1 MKPDII
7 VDEIVTAKKD
17 VLPVDCSI
25 TNIRRGTGHR
35 EQFIYCDL
43 IGPDGRLIISADLD
57 YITKR
62 LHRAEFVSIKEYNKM
77 IDGTVEKI

>member
-1 MKPDII
+1 MKSDII
-7 VDEIVTAKKD
+7 VDEIVTAKD

-25 TNIRRGTGHR
+25 INIRRGAGHR
-35 EQFIYCDL
+35 ERFIYCDL

-62 LHRAEFVSIKEYNKM
+62 LHRAKFVSIKEYNKM
-77 IDGTVEKI
+77 IDGC

>member
-7 VDEIVTAKKD
+7 VDEIVTAKD

-25 TNIRRGTGHR
+25 INIRRGAGHR

-62 LHRAEFVSIKEYNKM
+62 LRRAEFVSIKEYNKM
-77 IDGTVEKI
+77 IEGTVEKI

>member
-1 MKPDII
+1 MKSDII
-7 VDEIVTAKKD
+7 VDEIVTAKD

-25 TNIRRGTGHR
+25 INIRRGAGHR

-77 IDGTVEKI
+77 IEGTVEKI

>member
-1 MKPDII
+1 MKTDII
-7 VDEIVTAKKD
+7 VDEIVTAKD

-25 TNIRRGTGHR
+25 INIRRGAGHR

-62 LHRAEFVSIKEYNKM
+62 LHRAKFVSIKEYNKM
-77 IDGTVEKI
+77 IEGTVEKI

>member
-7 VDEIVTAKKD
+7 VDEIVTAKD

-25 TNIRRGTGHR
+25 INIRRGAGHR

-77 IDGTVEKI
+77 IEGTVEKI

>member
-7 VDEIVTAKKD
+7 VDEIVTAKN

-25 TNIRRGTGHR
+25 INIRRGAGHR

-77 IDGTVEKI
+77 IEGTVEKI

>member
-7 VDEIVTAKKD
+7 VDEIVTAKD

-25 TNIRRGTGHR
+25 INIRRGAGHR

-62 LHRAEFVSIKEYNKM
+62 LHRAKFVSIKEYNKM
-77 IDGTVEKI
+77 IEGTVEKI

>member
-7 VDEIVTAKKD
+7 VDEIVTAKD

-25 TNIRRGTGHR
+25 INIRRGVGHR

-62 LHRAEFVSIKEYNKM
+62 LHRAKFVSIKEYNKM
-77 IDGTVEKI
+77 IEGTVEKI

>member
-7 VDEIVTAKKD
+7 VDEIVTAKD

-25 TNIRRGTGHR
+25 INIRRGAGHR

-57 YITKR
+57 YITER

-77 IDGTVEKI
+77 IGGTVEKI

>member
-1 MKPDII
+1 MKSDII
-7 VDEIVTAKKD
+7 VDEIVTAKD

-25 TNIRRGTGHR
+25 INIRRGAGHR

-62 LHRAEFVSIKEYNKM
+62 LHRAKFVSIKEYNKM
-77 IDGTVEKI
+77 IEGS

>member
-7 VDEIVTAKKD
+7 VDEIVTAKD

-25 TNIRRGTGHR
+25 INIRRGAGHR

-62 LHRAEFVSIKEYNKM
+62 LHCAEFVSIKEYNKM
-77 IDGTVEKI
+77 IEGTVEKI

>member
-7 VDEIVTAKKD
+7 VDEIVTAKD

-25 TNIRRGTGHR
+25 INIRRGAGHR
-35 EQFIYCDL
+35 KQFIYCDL

-62 LHRAEFVSIKEYNKM
+62 LHRAEFVSINEYNKM
-77 IDGTVEKI
+77 IEGTVEKI

>member
-1 MKPDII
+1 MKTDII
-7 VDEIVTAKKD
+7 VDEIVTAKD

-25 TNIRRGTGHR
+25 INIRRGAGHR

-77 IDGTVEKI
+77 IEGTVEKI